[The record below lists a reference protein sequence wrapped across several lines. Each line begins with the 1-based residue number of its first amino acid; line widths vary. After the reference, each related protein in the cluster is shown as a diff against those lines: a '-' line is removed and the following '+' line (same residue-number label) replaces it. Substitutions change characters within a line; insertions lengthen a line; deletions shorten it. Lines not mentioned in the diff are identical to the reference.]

1 MGLNSDSIF
10 LFFSTLHIYIFFHFS
25 MALNN
30 NNIIIECNNN
40 VNNNVNNTEEI
51 SPAKP
56 KRERKEKKDKEKIKT
71 TKSAKKSA
79 SSSKLVSEN
88 ELVDQVSAKLRLWE
102 QQQQKVIVPT
112 AEVCLHIWVS
122 CLFTVLTKF

>member
-1 MGLNSDSIF
+1 MGWNPGYLLKYF
-10 LFFSTLHIYIFFHFS
+10 LLYKYIFFSYFS

>member
-1 MGLNSDSIF
+1 
-10 LFFSTLHIYIFFHFS
+10 

-30 NNIIIECNNN
+30 NNNIIMECNNNN
-40 VNNNVNNTEEI
+40 VNNVNNAEEI

-56 KRERKEKKDKEKIKT
+56 KRSKEKKDKEKIKT

-102 QQQQKVIVPT
+102 QQQKVIVPA
-112 AEVCLHIWVS
+112 AEVCLHIGVS
-122 CLFTVLTKF
+122 CLFTHLSQLFVYFFESALCLI

>member
-1 MGLNSDSIF
+1 
-10 LFFSTLHIYIFFHFS
+10 

-30 NNIIIECNNN
+30 KNEIIIECNNKI
-40 VNNNVNNTEEI
+40 NNAEEI

-56 KRERKEKKDKEKIKT
+56 KRSKEKKDKEKIKT

>member
-1 MGLNSDSIF
+1 
-10 LFFSTLHIYIFFHFS
+10 

-30 NNIIIECNNN
+30 KNEIIIECNNN
-40 VNNNVNNTEEI
+40 INENVNNAEEI

-56 KRERKEKKDKEKIKT
+56 KRSKEKKDKEKIK

-112 AEVCLHIWVS
+112 AEVCLH
-122 CLFTVLTKF
+122 

>member
-1 MGLNSDSIF
+1 
-10 LFFSTLHIYIFFHFS
+10 

-102 QQQQKVIVPT
+102 QQQQKVIIPA
-112 AEVCLHIWVS
+112 AEVCLFTYLS
-122 CLFTVLTKF
+122 QLFVYSVDKILDFETC